1 IIIGII
7 LFRQITAPL
16 SRLKSAAVAIS
27 EGDLTQRI
35 TTDTQDELGEL
46 GQAFNR
52 MADNLLMAETQRR
65 QLIADVAHELRT
77 PLAVLQANL
86 EGMIDGM
93 VPKDP
98 KHLAILHN
106 ETLLLNRL
114 ISDLRLLSIAE
125 SGELVLDRQ
134 NVDLSSFLPKILGK
148 YQPSAVGKKIKLE
161 YQQESRLS
169 KVRIDPDRISQ
180 VIMNLIANA
189 LNFTPKGG
197 VIAFTAK
204 QAGKMVSISVCDTGS
219 GIPPEELPYVFD
231 RFYRVDKSRT
241 RKTGGSGLGLAIAK
255 QLVEAHGG
263 KVSVVSPV
271 RSDPKHPGTCISF
284 TLPAIR

>member
-1 IIIGII
+1 I

-16 SRLKSAAVAIS
+16 SRLKSAAAAIS

-134 NVDLSSFLPKILGK
+134 NVDLSSFLPKILEK
-148 YQPSAVGKKIKLE
+148 YQPSAVEKKIKLE

-180 VIMNLIANA
+180 VVMNLIANA

-197 VIAFTAK
+197 VIALTAK

-241 RKTGGSGLGLAIAK
+241 RKTGGSGLGLAIVK

-271 RSDPKHPGTCISF
+271 RSDSRYPGTCISF
-284 TLPAIR
+284 TLAASSHVDK